1 MNNKIEILAPAGGF
15 DSVYA
20 AVNSGADAIYLG
32 LQDFSARK
40 DAKNFSFEE
49 LKSTT
54 SYCHIR
60 GVKVYVTMNTLLFDE
75 EMESALKAVK
85 KAVKCNIDALI
96 VQDIGF
102 ATAVHTACP
111 KLPLH
116 GSTQMSIH
124 SVSGA
129 KLLKELGFKRVVLS
143 REMSKEEIKEIADN
157 VDIELEVFVHG
168 ALCMSVS
175 GQCYFSAML
184 GGRSGNR
191 GRCAQTCRL
200 PFKVEGC
207 DYALSLKDN
216 SIIYYLDE
224 LKKIGVTS
232 AKIEGRMKRPEYV
245 ASAVR
250 ACYEKREKG
259 FVSTDTME
267 KLKNVFSRT
276 GFTEG
281 YFKGE
286 LGHNMFGYR
295 QKEDVVSATEGLFK
309 EIRNDY
315 KDEMKRISLSGKFSA
330 KFNEAPVFA
339 ISDEHNSVIIE
350 AQILCER
357 AENIP
362 LTTEKAEKQLNKTGG
377 TPYFF
382 ENISLDI
389 EDNLSIP
396 LSVLNK
402 IRREALEQISEKR
415 DFDYN
420 YSFEMPRLNLKPVKR
435 QMTEK
440 RAEVKKIDGIGKGDY
455 DLVFVPIDISET
467 DIEALNDKEI
477 KFGISVPRGLFDR
490 EKKIINRL
498 KEFKNKGVRDV
509 LCNNLGAVYFCKE
522 LGFDVHGGEFLNFT
536 NTLSLN
542 WAENFGLKDV
552 TLSLELTDNQ
562 INALGGNIKTGI
574 ISYGYIPLMLTRNCP
589 VKSGNKD
596 CKSCKKKE
604 KLQDRKNFQFSLFC
618 DGVCTEVLNSV
629 PLNILNQINKKF
641 STSFYTNKFYVENYV
656 EKVENYGENHSDLQS
671 KTKYTRGMYFRGVK

>member
-1 MNNKIEILAPAGGF
+1 MNNKIEILAPTGGI

-40 DAKNFSFEE
+40 DAKNFSFDE

-60 GVKVYVTMNTLLFDE
+60 GVKVYVTMNTLIFDE
-75 EMESALKAVK
+75 EMESALKAVE

-111 KLPLH
+111 DLPLH

-129 KLLKELGFKRVVLS
+129 KLLKEMGFKRVVLS

-191 GRCAQTCRL
+191 GYCAQTCRL

-207 DYALSLKDN
+207 DHALSLKDN
-216 SIIYYLDE
+216 SIIYYLDD
-224 LKKIGVTS
+224 LKEIGVTS

-250 ACYEKREKG
+250 ACYEKRENG
-259 FVSTDTME
+259 FVSTATME

-276 GFTEG
+276 GFTDG
-281 YFKGE
+281 YFTGK
-286 LGHNMFGYR
+286 LGYNMFGYR
-295 QKEDVVSATEGLFK
+295 KKEDVVSATESLFK
-309 EIRNDY
+309 EIRNNY
-315 KDEMKRISLSGKFSA
+315 KDEMKRIPLTGSFSA

-339 ISDEHNSVIIE
+339 ISDGSNSVIINAE
-350 AQILCER
+350 ILCER
-357 AENIP
+357 SENVP
-362 LTTEKAEKQLNKTGG
+362 LTKEKAEKQLYKTGG

-382 ENISLDI
+382 ENISFDI

-402 IRREALEQISEKR
+402 IRREALEKLSDKR
-415 DFDYN
+415 DFDHNYN
-420 YSFEMPRLNLKPVKR
+420 FEMPELNSTPVKR
-435 QMTEK
+435 EITEK
-440 RAEVKKIDGIGKGDY
+440 RAEVKKIDGISKGDC
-455 DLVFVPIDISET
+455 DLVFVPIDTDES
-467 DIEALNDKEI
+467 DIEALKEKEI
-477 KFGISVPRGLFDR
+477 NFGISVPRGLFGR

-498 KEFKNKGVRDV
+498 KELKNKGVKDV

-522 LGFDVHGGEFLNFT
+522 LGFDVHGGEFLNLT

-542 WAENFGLKDV
+542 WAEKFGLKDV

-562 INALGGNIKTGI
+562 INALGGNIRTGI
-574 ISYGYIPLMLTRNCP
+574 VSYGYIPLMLTRNCP

-596 CKSCKKKE
+596 CKSCKKQE

-629 PLNILNQINKKF
+629 PLNILYKINKKF
-641 STSFYTNKFYVENYV
+641 STSFHTNKFYVENYV
-656 EKVENYGENHSDLQS
+656 EKVENYGENHSDLLS